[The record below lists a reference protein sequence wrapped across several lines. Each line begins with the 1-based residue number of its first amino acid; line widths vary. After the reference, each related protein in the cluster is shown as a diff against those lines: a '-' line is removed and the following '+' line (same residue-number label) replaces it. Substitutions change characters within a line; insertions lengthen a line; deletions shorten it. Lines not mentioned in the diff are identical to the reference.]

1 MRLEGKTAL
10 ITGGSSGIGFATAKL
25 FIKEGAR
32 VAITGRN
39 QERLDAAAR
48 ELGGDVVAIQ
58 ADAGDVAA
66 TERAVSEAAERLGG
80 LDIVFANA
88 GVASP
93 TPVGQT
99 QLAGV
104 EDLLRTNVVGVF
116 FTIQAAATH
125 LKPGASVILNG
136 SVMAT
141 IGAPGFAIYSAT
153 KGAVHAMAKV
163 IASEL
168 APRGVRVNVVV
179 PGASDT
185 PIWGSVAPSP
195 DALAAVEARLKRSI
209 PLGRLNTPDE
219 IAKAALF
226 LASDDASS
234 VTALELV
241 VDGGVTGA
249 PSGAPIYRG

>member
-25 FIKEGAR
+25 FLAEGAR

-39 QERLDAAAR
+39 KERLDAAAR
-48 ELGGDVVAIQ
+48 ALGGDVVAIQ

-66 TERAVSEAAERLGG
+66 TERAVAEAAERLGG
-80 LDIVFANA
+80 LDVVFANA
-88 GVASP
+88 GIGGA

-99 QLAGV
+99 ELKIV

-116 FTIQAAATH
+116 FTVQAALPH

-136 SVMAT
+136 SVTAT
-141 IGAPGFAIYSAT
+141 IGAPGLAIYSAT

-179 PGASDT
+179 PGASET
-185 PIWGSVAPSP
+185 PIWEAVAPG
-195 DALAAVEARLKRSI
+195 AVAAIEARLKRSI
-209 PLGRLNTPDE
+209 PIGRLNTPDE
-219 IAKAALF
+219 VAKAALF

-234 VTALELV
+234 ITAVELV